1 MEQLSVVTQVW
12 PKGQRKVITRAGTVT
27 SEGTVYTVRDEH
39 GDVIATL
46 NRADDQFIV
55 TTSRGE

>member
-12 PKGQRKVITRAGTVT
+12 PKGQRKVIRAGTVT

-55 TTSRGE
+55 TTSRRE

>member
-1 MEQLSVVTQVW
+1 VQQSL
-12 PKGQRKVITRAGTVT
+12 IRAGTVT

-55 TTSRGE
+55 TTSRRE